1 VVVGSVFKRARAWV
15 RGLASPPGAG
25 DLAQSLAAW
34 YGTPA
39 GESLLAMEREASVE
53 SLGLHPGFR
62 AMLLQVTD
70 RLELLGDG
78 PQLHKFSITNLVDA
92 DCSAVSDFD
101 ALPLPSNLID
111 VVLMHHVLDYC
122 PLPHESLKEA
132 ARVVAPAGH
141 LVIFG
146 FNPFSWMGL
155 VKWPLRLVSDSHL
168 WRCRMLTPWRVGDWL
183 RLLGFQVEMVRHG
196 AFAPPVQSRRV
207 LAFCQRGENFWRK
220 TGLPFG
226 GYYMIVARKQVAR
239 PIGRQAPAWLGR
251 SIKPVSLGDSA
262 KVGRARPPSRRDT
275 AE

>member
-1 VVVGSVFKRARAWV
+1 MFKRVREWV
-15 RGLASPPGAG
+15 SGLASPPAPAE
-25 DLAQSLAAW
+25 LAESLAAW

-39 GESLLAMEREASVE
+39 GETLLAMERDASVE
-53 SLGLHPGFR
+53 SLNLHPGFR

-70 RLELLGDG
+70 RLELLADG
-78 PQLHKFSITNLVDA
+78 PQLHKFSVTNLPDA

-122 PLPHESLKEA
+122 ALPHEALKEA

-141 LVIFG
+141 LVVFG

-155 VKWPLRLVSDSHL
+155 VKWPLRLVSGSHL

-183 RLLGFQVEMVRHG
+183 RLLGFQVEAVRHG
-196 AFAPPVQSRRV
+196 AFAPPLQSRRL

-226 GYYMIVARKQVAR
+226 TYYMIVARKQVAR
-239 PIGRQAPAWLGR
+239 PVGGQAPSWLGR
-251 SIKPVSLGDSA
+251 GIKPVGLGDRA
-262 KVGRARPPSRRDT
+262 KVGRCAPSTPRDT
-275 AE
+275 IE